1 MVEILRLLWPRR
13 PWSLLPFLLVT
24 SIITNDTVFDK
35 GLHSAIFT
43 SVPSSTST
51 HPGIYAC
58 NLDLLLSYLLY
69 FGTGC
74 GYSRAT
80 TAIFFAFVLIIVPLY
95 IFPRTERTPW
105 KGQSLSSHDFRGG
118 VTEIP
123 IFLTNFIQLSK
134 VL

>member
-1 MVEILRLLWPRR
+1 MIR
-13 PWSLLPFLLVT
+13 FL
-24 SIITNDTVFDK
+24 IKACIQRF
-35 GLHSAIFT
+35 LH
-43 SVPSSTST
+43 P
-51 HPGIYAC
+51 
-58 NLDLLLSYLLY
+58 YLLQRQRTLGYMHATWIY
-69 FGTGC
+69 FSHISCILVHGC

-80 TAIFFAFVLIIVPLY
+80 TAIFFALVLIIVPLY

-105 KGQSLSSHDFRGG
+105 KGQNLSSHDFRGG